1 MFVKPRR
8 WGWILPFQI
17 VEGKNFP
24 WHRIIPWNTNVGA
37 HEQTF
42 IRLCAHLT
50 SVYLRQ
56 LPHKDSSDSNQSS
69 AELSPHNLTFN
80 RTPLSP
86 SDHYPCYLINT
97 LGHRCTTADANSMS
111 VSKAAATHQGREW
124 RSSNHLI
131 SKLLIGEAN
140 FEGKVLELSFSFE
153 EFYLEASQ
161 RCPYTQSLEM
171 FWPRI
176 PFPVHGKNK
185 IKNLEKKMYV
195 KDRTQKFSIDE
206 MNLGLKLK
214 GRKYFY
220 GLNELLPPRHKYDRT

>member
-1 MFVKPRR
+1 MNKPSFDFMHTS
-8 WGWILPFQI
+8 LPFI
-17 VEGKNFP
+17 YGSF
-24 WHRIIPWNTNVGA
+24 
-37 HEQTF
+37 
-42 IRLCAHLT
+42 LT
-50 SVYLRQ
+50 RTVLIATI
-56 LPHKDSSDSNQSS
+56 SS
-69 AELSPHNLTFN
+69 AKLSPHNLTFN

-97 LGHRCTTADANSMS
+97 LGYPSTIADANSMS
-111 VSKAAATHQGREW
+111 VSKAAATHQGREG

-131 SKLLIGEAN
+131 SNLLIGEAS
-140 FEGKVLELSFSFE
+140 FGEEVLEFSFSFE
-153 EFYLEASQ
+153 DFYLEASQ

-176 PFPVHGKNK
+176 PFPVHGKSK

-220 GLNELLPPRHKYDRT
+220 GLNELLPP